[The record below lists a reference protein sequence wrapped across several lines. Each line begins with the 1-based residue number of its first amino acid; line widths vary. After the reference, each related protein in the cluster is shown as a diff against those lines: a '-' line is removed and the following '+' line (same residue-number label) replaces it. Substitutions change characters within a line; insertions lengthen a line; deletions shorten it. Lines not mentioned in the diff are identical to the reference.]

1 MSMPSSFPYFLLA
14 MVSLSLAGA
23 QEPAIRLGMIGLD
36 TSHVIAFTRILND
49 AAREDHV
56 PGGKVVAAFKGGSE
70 DVEASYSRVDRFT
83 QQLRDE
89 FQVEIVDTIQALCE
103 KVDAVLLES
112 VDGRPHLEQAKPVIA
127 AGKPLFIDKPMAGS
141 LQDVIEI
148 FRLAKEADVPCFSS
162 SSLRYYPSLTELMNR
177 DFGDLKGAISY
188 GPCTIEP
195 HHPDLF
201 WYGVHPTEA
210 LFAVMGPG
218 CVSVSRVHSPN
229 TDVVTGLW
237 GNGNTGIVYG
247 LRTGHTPYKVTVFG
261 SKAVIAQEGGGN
273 YVPLVREIMAFFKSG
288 KPPVTARETVE
299 MFAFMEAA
307 DISKREDGRSISLHD
322 LIRKEG
328 GSWLLP

>member
-1 MSMPSSFPYFLLA
+1 MHPGKIMS
-14 MVSLSLAGA
+14 
-23 QEPAIRLGMIGLD
+23 
-36 TSHVIAFTRILND
+36 
-49 AAREDHV
+49 
-56 PGGKVVAAFKGGSE
+56 GGKVVAAFKGGSE

-83 QQLRDE
+83 QQLGDE

-148 FRLAKEADVPCFSS
+148 FRLAKEANVPCFSS

-218 CVSVSRVHSPN
+218 CVSVSRVHSAN

-237 GNGNTGIVYG
+237 GMETPG
-247 LRTGHTPYKVTVFG
+247 LSTACGRVTPYKVTIFG

-273 YVPLVREIMAFFKSG
+273 YVHVG
-288 KPPVTARETVE
+288 ARDHGL
-299 MFAFMEAA
+299 FQ
-307 DISKREDGRSISLHD
+307 IG
-322 LIRKEG
+322 
-328 GSWLLP
+328 